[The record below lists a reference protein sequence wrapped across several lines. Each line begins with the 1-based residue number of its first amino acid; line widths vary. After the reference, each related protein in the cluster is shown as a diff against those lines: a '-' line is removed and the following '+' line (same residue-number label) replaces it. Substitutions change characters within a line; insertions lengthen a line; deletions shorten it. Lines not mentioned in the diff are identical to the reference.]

1 MGIFDRFTR
10 DNDEDNPRNDFFEE
24 TIHPEPPKPPRE
36 PELKPDDPRYWE
48 REDSEWEHITPS
60 TKHTIYILLGVAA
73 VIIAL
78 LVAVYLRYFSPYV
91 DDAVEYGYIEHIEHK
106 GTVIKTY
113 EGVMILFREL
123 HDTTRVYQRDFT
135 FSTSD
140 HDVAVKLKQYELA
153 HKPVRVSYRQ
163 YHATVPWR
171 GDSKTIVTA
180 VDSVDPRTI
189 LPPGFRPATLE

>member
-10 DNDEDNPRNDFFEE
+10 DTDEDNQRKDYFEDS
-24 TIHPEPPKPPRE
+24 IRPEAPKLPKE

-48 REDSEWEHITPS
+48 RDETAWEHITPS
-60 TKHTIYILLGVAA
+60 TRKAVYIFIGAGLVLMALL
-73 VIIAL
+73 IAL
-78 LVAVYLRYFSPYV
+78 YLRYFSPYV
-91 DDAVEYGYIEHIEHK
+91 DDAVEYGYIEHIEYK
-106 GTVIKTY
+106 GTVLKSY

-135 FSTSD
+135 FSVSD
-140 HDVAVKLKQYELA
+140 VEVARRLKRYELA
-153 HKPVRVSYRQ
+153 HTPVRVSYRQ